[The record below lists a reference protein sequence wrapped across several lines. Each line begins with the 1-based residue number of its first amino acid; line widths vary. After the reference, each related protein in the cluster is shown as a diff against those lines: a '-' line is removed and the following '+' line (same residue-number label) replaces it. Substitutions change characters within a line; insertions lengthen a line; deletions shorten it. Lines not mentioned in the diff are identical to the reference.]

1 MTVRPYLVNGQW
13 RTGEGTFEVR
23 NPFDDALVAEIG
35 IPTADD
41 VEEAIAAAAGV
52 FEETRQLSVAAR

>member
-13 RTGEGTFEVR
+13 RTGEGTFQVK
-23 NPFDDALVAEIG
+23 NPFDDSLVAEIG

-41 VEEAIAAAAGV
+41 VEEATARAA
-52 FEETRQLSVAAR
+52 